1 MHFPQGSCGK
11 TGKGKKI
18 LAIEWPRCFGNIIEG
33 KSNKDQIY
41 KQKVKALSM
50 QLKT

>member
-1 MHFPQGSCGK
+1 MVK
-11 TGKGKKI
+11 VKDWKGKKI
-18 LAIEWPRCFGNIIEG
+18 LAVEQLRCSVIKG

-50 QLKT
+50 QLST